1 MSFESSLSNIT
12 IHLSRH
18 LEFFFCKPGIL
29 RPGDRERSK
38 DQRSLANHLLLMT
51 HPIINI
57 QASNPE
63 LLHTVNNN
71 QLGGGLSYV

>member
-1 MSFESSLSNIT
+1 MTFEQPDSVGG
-12 IHLSRH
+12 
-18 LEFFFCKPGIL
+18 CDIL
-29 RPGDRERSK
+29 DLISKFLPATDLERSK

-71 QLGGGLSYV
+71 QLGGVKLCLAGP